1 MTPKEK
7 AEELVNKY
15 FRNEYLHFEL
25 NIQQAILCAH
35 IAVDIVLGSL
45 SKTEY
50 GLDYLNQRDYWMDV
64 REILEDMKTI

>member
-1 MTPKEK
+1 MIPKEK
-7 AEELVNKY
+7 AKELVNKY

-50 GLDYLNQRDYWMDV
+50 GLDYLNQRDYWLDV
-64 REILEDMKTI
+64 RQILEDMKII